1 MNRTLDPRQLGRT
14 GLRVSPLCVGTSP
27 FGMPT
32 HYGYSVE
39 PARAVATV
47 LAAFDSPI
55 AFLDT
60 SNEYG
65 GGEVERRIGEAVRAR
80 GGLPVGFVVE
90 TKVDP
95 DPHTGDFSGDRVR
108 ASLEESLERLGLDRV
123 PLLHLHDPERISF
136 EEAMAAGG
144 PVEALVRLRDE
155 GVVDAIG
162 VAGGPVDLVTRYVET
177 DVFDAVLTHNRYTLL
192 DRSAE
197 PLIDAATARGMGVL
211 NAAVYGG
218 GMLAKGPDARP
229 RYAYGAG
236 DPSLAQIARRM
247 RAACDDHGVPLAAA
261 ALQFSVREPRIHATV
276 VGTAVPERIGETLE
290 LLDIRIPDSL
300 WAELRRLAPPPGLW
314 VGSGGRR

>member
-1 MNRTLDPRQLGRT
+1 
-14 GLRVSPLCVGTSP
+14 
-27 FGMPT
+27 MPT
-32 HYGYSVE
+32 HYGTVVP

-47 LAAFDSPI
+47 LATFDSPI
-55 AFLDT
+55 TFLDT

-65 GGEVERRIGEAVRAR
+65 DGEVERRVGEAVRAR
-80 GGLPVGFVVE
+80 GGLPAGFVLE

-95 DPHTGDFSGDRVR
+95 DPNTGDFSGDRVR

-136 EEAMAAGG
+136 EDAMAPDG
-144 PVEALVRLRDE
+144 PVQALIRLRDE
-155 GVVDAIG
+155 GIVDGIG
-162 VAGGPVDLVTRYVET
+162 VAGGPVDLITRYVET

-211 NAAVYGG
+211 NAAIYGG

-236 DPSLAQIARRM
+236 DPSLAETARRM
-247 RAACDDHGVPLAAA
+247 GAACDRYGVPLAAA
-261 ALQFSVREPRIHATV
+261 AVQLSVREPRIHATV
-276 VGTAVPERIGETLE
+276 VGISAPERVGETLD
-290 LLDIRIPDSL
+290 LLDVEIPDEL
-300 WAELRRLAPPPGLW
+300 WAELRELTPPPELW
-314 VGSGGRR
+314 IGSRGRR